1 MNDNNNIKIGG
12 LYKNPMYGYQC
23 FRNDASV
30 FIINA
35 QEPFVILEA
44 KSANSIDDRICCT
57 VLSTQGEISRG
68 VFLNAGDLEEVKE

>member
-1 MNDNNNIKIGG
+1 MNIIIGG

-23 FRNDASV
+23 YRKDGSI

-35 QEPFVILEA
+35 QEPFVILETVNA
-44 KSANSIDDRICCT
+44 GTIPERICCT